1 VVTPIRCGSVA
12 GQKLANEIKAVKYL
26 ECSALSRKGL
36 KTVFD
41 FALTYVLSADMREA
55 HAQIQAPKKKS
66 CSLF

>member
-1 VVTPIRCGSVA
+1 
-12 GQKLANEIKAVKYL
+12 VKYL

-55 HAQIQAPKKKS
+55 QAQIQAPKKKS